1 MGIINNFFH
10 ILQIIMKIIVCKI
23 DKKYKLSNSINL
35 SFYMPTNSN
44 FNFTNNSVVTL
55 ELPFSEH
62 VEELRQ
68 RIFLIVGVIL
78 LFTFF
83 SFVEVK
89 SPVKFLELPINNVKF
104 FQLSPGEYFISTV
117 KISFYTGLLFSSP
130 VAIGQLILF
139 LLPGLTKKETK
150 IILPLLISSLV
161 LFGLGLTFS
170 YYTLVPA
177 ALNFFLN
184 YSEEVIE
191 PFWSFDQYFEF
202 ILVLFYST
210 GLAFQIPII
219 QILVGLLNIVS
230 AKQMLSAWRY
240 VILLSTVLGAILTPS
255 TDPLTQL
262 LLSLAILLLYFSGL
276 GILFLI
282 KN

>member
-1 MGIINNFFH
+1 MTN
-10 ILQIIMKIIVCKI
+10 
-23 DKKYKLSNSINL
+23 
-35 SFYMPTNSN
+35 NSN
-44 FNFTNNSVVTL
+44 FNFITNTMVTL
-55 ELPFSEH
+55 ELPFPEH
-62 VEELRQ
+62 IEELRQ
-68 RIFLIVGVIL
+68 RIFLLFWIIL
-78 LFTFF
+78 LLTCIAFI
-83 SFVEVK
+83 EVK
-89 SPVKFLELPINNVKF
+89 DLVKILELPVQNVKF
-104 FQLSPGEYFISTV
+104 FQLSPGEYFISTI

-130 VAIGQLILF
+130 FVIGQLILF

-150 IILPLLISSLV
+150 IILPLLLSSLI
-161 LFGLGLTFS
+161 LFGLGLAFS
-170 YYTLVPA
+170 YYTLIPA

-184 YSEEVIE
+184 YSEEVLE

-219 QILVGLLNIVS
+219 QILIGLLNIVS
-230 AKQMLSAWRY
+230 ANQMLGAWRY
-240 VILLSTVLGAILTPS
+240 IILLSTILGAILTPS

-282 KN
+282 KNSFI

>member
-1 MGIINNFFH
+1 M
-10 ILQIIMKIIVCKI
+10 V
-23 DKKYKLSNSINL
+23 
-35 SFYMPTNSN
+35 TNSN
-44 FNFTNNSVVTL
+44 FNFKNNTNVIL
-55 ELPFSEH
+55 ELPFPEH

-68 RIFLIVGVIL
+68 RVLFLFSIIL
-78 LFTFF
+78 LLTIV
-83 SFVEVK
+83 SFLEVK
-89 SPVKFLELPINNVKF
+89 TIVKFLEYPINNVKF
-104 FQLSPGEYFISTV
+104 FQISPGEYFISTV
-117 KISFYTGLLFSSP
+117 KISFYTGLLFTSP
-130 VAIGQLILF
+130 FAISQITLF

-161 LFGLGLTFS
+161 LFMLGITFS
-170 YYTLVPA
+170 YYTLIPA

-219 QILVGLLNIVS
+219 QILIGLLNIVS
-230 AKQMLSAWRY
+230 PTQMLGAWRY
-240 VILLSTVLGAILTPS
+240 IILIATILGAILTPS

-262 LLSLAILLLYFSGL
+262 LLSVAILLLYFAGL

>member
-1 MGIINNFFH
+1 M
-10 ILQIIMKIIVCKI
+10 V
-23 DKKYKLSNSINL
+23 
-35 SFYMPTNSN
+35 TNSN
-44 FNFTNNSVVTL
+44 FNFSKNSIITL

-62 VEELRQ
+62 IEELRQ
-68 RIFLIVGVIL
+68 RLFLIFGIIL
-78 LFTFF
+78 LLTCFAFI
-83 SFVEVK
+83 EVK
-89 SPVKFLELPINNVKF
+89 SLVKILELPINNVKF
-104 FQLSPGEYFISTV
+104 FQLSPGEYFISTI

-130 VAIGQLILF
+130 IIIGQLILF

-150 IILPLLISSLV
+150 VILPLLVSSLI
-161 LFGLGLTFS
+161 LFGLGLAFS
-170 YYTLVPA
+170 YYTLIPA

-184 YSEEVIE
+184 YSEEVLE

-210 GLAFQIPII
+210 GLAFQIPIL
-219 QILVGLLNIVS
+219 QILIGLLNIIS
-230 AKQMLSAWRY
+230 PTQMLSAWRY
-240 VILLSTVLGAILTPS
+240 VILVSTILGAILTPS

-262 LLSLAILLLYFSGL
+262 LLSVAILLLYFLGL

>member
-1 MGIINNFFH
+1 MA
-10 ILQIIMKIIVCKI
+10 
-23 DKKYKLSNSINL
+23 
-35 SFYMPTNSN
+35 TNSN
-44 FNFTNNSVVTL
+44 FNFINNTSVTL

-62 VEELRQ
+62 IEELRQ
-68 RIFLIVGVIL
+68 RTFLLFGVIIGL
-78 LFTFF
+78 TCIAFI
-83 SFVEVK
+83 EVK
-89 SPVKFLELPINNVKF
+89 DLVKILELPIQNVKF
-104 FQLSPGEYFISTV
+104 FQISPGEYFISTI
-117 KISFYTGLLFSSP
+117 KIAFYTGLLFSSP
-130 VAIGQLILF
+130 FVIGQLILF

-150 IILPLLISSLV
+150 IILPLLLSSLI
-161 LFGLGLTFS
+161 LFGLGLAFS
-170 YYTLVPA
+170 YYTLIPA

-191 PFWSFDQYFEF
+191 PLWSFDQYFEF

-219 QILVGLLNIVS
+219 QILVGLLNLIS
-230 AKQMLSAWRY
+230 PKQMLEAWRY
-240 VILLSTVLGAILTPS
+240 VILISTIFGAILTPS

-262 LLSLAILLLYFSGL
+262 LLSFAILLLYFSGL

>member
-1 MGIINNFFH
+1 M
-10 ILQIIMKIIVCKI
+10 V
-23 DKKYKLSNSINL
+23 
-35 SFYMPTNSN
+35 TNSN
-44 FNFTNNSVVTL
+44 FNFTNNTAITL

-62 VEELRQ
+62 IEELRQ
-68 RIFLIVGVIL
+68 RIFVVFLIIL
-78 LFTFF
+78 LLTCTAFI
-83 SFVEVK
+83 EVK
-89 SPVKFLELPINNVKF
+89 SLVKILELPINNVKF
-104 FQLSPGEYFISTV
+104 FQVAPGEYFISTI

-130 VAIGQLILF
+130 FVIGQLILF

-150 IILPLLISSLV
+150 IILPLLLSSLI
-161 LFGLGLTFS
+161 LFGLGLAFS
-170 YYTLVPA
+170 YYTLIPA

-184 YSEEVIE
+184 YSEDVLE
-191 PFWSFDQYFEF
+191 PFLSFDQYFEF

-230 AKQMLSAWRY
+230 PQQMLGAWRY
-240 VILLSTVLGAILTPS
+240 IILMSTILGAILTPS

-262 LLSLAILLLYFSGL
+262 LLSVAILLLYFSGL
-276 GILFLI
+276 GILFLL

>member
-1 MGIINNFFH
+1 
-10 ILQIIMKIIVCKI
+10 
-23 DKKYKLSNSINL
+23 
-35 SFYMPTNSN
+35 MPINSN
-44 FNFTNNSVVTL
+44 FNFTDNSAVKL

-68 RIFLIVGVIL
+68 RIFLVVGIIL
-78 LFTFF
+78 LFTCFAF
-83 SFVEVK
+83 IEVK
-89 SPVKFLELPINNVKF
+89 DLVKILELPISDVRF
-104 FQLSPGEYFISTV
+104 FQLSPGEYFISTI
-117 KISFYTGLLFSSP
+117 KIAFYTGLLFSSP
-130 VAIGQLILF
+130 FVIGQVILF

-150 IILPLLISSLV
+150 IIFPLLVSSLM
-161 LFGLGLTFS
+161 LFILGLAFS
-170 YYTLVPA
+170 YYTLIPA

-184 YSEEVIE
+184 YSEEVLE

-210 GLAFQIPII
+210 GLAFQIPIV
-219 QILVGLLNIVS
+219 QILIGLLNIVS
-230 AKQMLSAWRY
+230 PSQMLGAWRY
-240 VILLSTVLGAILTPS
+240 IILTSTILGAILTPS

>member
-1 MGIINNFFH
+1 MV
-10 ILQIIMKIIVCKI
+10 K
-23 DKKYKLSNSINL
+23 
-35 SFYMPTNSN
+35 NSN
-44 FNFTNNSVVTL
+44 FSFSKNTSIIL

-62 VEELRQ
+62 IEELRQ
-68 RIFLIVGVIL
+68 RFLL
-78 LFTFF
+78 LFVIILFLTTL
-83 SFVEVK
+83 SFLEVK
-89 SPVKFLELPINNVKF
+89 TIVKILEYPINNVKF
-104 FQLSPGEYFISTV
+104 FQISPGEYFISTV
-117 KISFYTGLLFSSP
+117 KISFYTGLLFTGPFVISQ
-130 VAIGQLILF
+130 IILF

-150 IILPLLISSLV
+150 IILPLLISSLI
-161 LFGLGLTFS
+161 LFGLGITFS
-170 YYTLVPA
+170 YYTLIPA

-210 GLAFQIPII
+210 GFAFQIPII
-219 QILVGLLNIVS
+219 QILIGLLNILS
-230 AKQMLSAWRY
+230 AHQMLNAWRY
-240 VILLSTVLGAILTPS
+240 IILVSTILGAILTPS

-262 LLSLAILLLYFSGL
+262 LLSLAIMLLYFIGL

>member
-1 MGIINNFFH
+1 M
-10 ILQIIMKIIVCKI
+10 V
-23 DKKYKLSNSINL
+23 
-35 SFYMPTNSN
+35 TNSN
-44 FNFTNNSVVTL
+44 FSFKRNSSVVL

-62 VEELRQ
+62 IEELRQ
-68 RIFLIVGVIL
+68 RILFLFVTIL
-78 LFTFF
+78 LLTIV
-83 SFVEVK
+83 SFLEVK
-89 SPVKFLELPINNVKF
+89 PIVKILEYPIANVKF

-117 KISFYTGLLFSSP
+117 KIAFYAGLLFTSP
-130 VAIGQLILF
+130 FGISQIILF
-139 LLPGLTKKETK
+139 LLPGLTKRETK

-161 LFGLGLTFS
+161 LFALGIAFS

-191 PFWSFDQYFEF
+191 PLWSFDQYFEF

-219 QILVGLLNIVS
+219 QILIGLLNIVS
-230 AKQMLSAWRY
+230 ASQMLGAWRY
-240 VILLSTVLGAILTPS
+240 IILLATILGAILTPS

-262 LLSLAILLLYFSGL
+262 LLSIAILLLYFAGL

>member
-1 MGIINNFFH
+1 M
-10 ILQIIMKIIVCKI
+10 V
-23 DKKYKLSNSINL
+23 
-35 SFYMPTNSN
+35 TNSN
-44 FNFTNNSVVTL
+44 FNFTNNTIITL

-62 VEELRQ
+62 IEELRQ
-68 RIFLIVGVIL
+68 RIFILFWLILIL
-78 LFTFF
+78 TCVAFF
-83 SFVEVK
+83 EVK
-89 SPVKFLELPINNVKF
+89 ILVKILEYPVSNVKF
-104 FQLSPGEYFISTV
+104 FQISPGEYFISTI
-117 KISFYTGLLFSSP
+117 KISFYTGLLFASP
-130 VAIGQLILF
+130 FVISQIILF

-150 IILPLLISSLV
+150 IILPLLLSSLI
-161 LFGLGLTFS
+161 LFGLGLAFS
-170 YYTLVPA
+170 YYTLIPA

-184 YSEEVIE
+184 YSEEVLE

-219 QILVGLLNIVS
+219 QILIGLLNIVS
-230 AKQMLSAWRY
+230 AKQMLGAWRY
-240 VILLSTVLGAILTPS
+240 IILVSTILGAILTPS

-262 LLSLAILLLYFSGL
+262 LLSVAILLLYLSGI

>member
-1 MGIINNFFH
+1 MT
-10 ILQIIMKIIVCKI
+10 
-23 DKKYKLSNSINL
+23 
-35 SFYMPTNSN
+35 TNSN
-44 FNFTNNSVVTL
+44 FNFINNTTVTL

-62 VEELRQ
+62 IEELRQ
-68 RIFLIVGVIL
+68 RIFLVFWIIL
-78 LFTFF
+78 LLTCVAFI
-83 SFVEVK
+83 EVK
-89 SPVKFLELPINNVKF
+89 DLVKILELPIQNVKF
-104 FQLSPGEYFISTV
+104 FQISPGEYFISTI

-130 VAIGQLILF
+130 FVIGQLILF

-150 IILPLLISSLV
+150 IILPLLLSSLI
-161 LFGLGLTFS
+161 LFGLGLAFS
-170 YYTLVPA
+170 YYTLIPA

-210 GLAFQIPII
+210 GLAFQIPIL
-219 QILVGLLNIVS
+219 QILVGLLNIIS
-230 AKQMLSAWRY
+230 AQQMLNAWRY
-240 VILLSTVLGAILTPS
+240 VILISTILGAILTPS

-262 LLSLAILLLYFSGL
+262 LLSVAILLLYFSGL
-276 GILFLI
+276 AILFLI

>member
-1 MGIINNFFH
+1 
-10 ILQIIMKIIVCKI
+10 
-23 DKKYKLSNSINL
+23 
-35 SFYMPTNSN
+35 MPVNSN
-44 FNFTNNSVVTL
+44 FNFTDNSAVKL

-68 RIFLIVGVIL
+68 RIFLVVGIIL
-78 LFTFF
+78 LFTCFA
-83 SFVEVK
+83 FVEVK
-89 SPVKFLELPINNVKF
+89 DLVKILELPISDVRF
-104 FQLSPGEYFISTV
+104 FQLSPGEYFISTI
-117 KISFYTGLLFSSP
+117 KIAFYTGLLFSSP
-130 VAIGQLILF
+130 FVIGQLILF

-150 IILPLLISSLV
+150 IIFPLLVSSLM
-161 LFGLGLTFS
+161 LFILGLAFS
-170 YYTLVPA
+170 YYTLIPA

-184 YSEEVIE
+184 YSEEVLE

-210 GLAFQIPII
+210 GLAFQIPIV
-219 QILVGLLNIVS
+219 QILIGLLNIVS
-230 AKQMLSAWRY
+230 PNQMLGAWRY
-240 VILLSTVLGAILTPS
+240 IILISTILGAILTPS

-276 GILFLI
+276 GILFLL

>member
-1 MGIINNFFH
+1 MT
-10 ILQIIMKIIVCKI
+10 
-23 DKKYKLSNSINL
+23 
-35 SFYMPTNSN
+35 TNSN
-44 FNFTNNSVVTL
+44 FNFVNNTSVTL

-62 VEELRQ
+62 MEELRQ
-68 RIFLIVGVIL
+68 RVFL
-78 LFTFF
+78 LFGIILALTCLAFI
-83 SFVEVK
+83 EVK
-89 SPVKFLELPINNVKF
+89 DLVKILELPIQNVKF
-104 FQLSPGEYFISTV
+104 FQISPGEYFISTI

-130 VAIGQLILF
+130 FVIMQLILF
-139 LLPGLTKKETK
+139 LLPGLTKNETK
-150 IILPLLISSLV
+150 VILPLLLSSLV
-161 LFGLGLTFS
+161 LFGLGLAFS
-170 YYTLVPA
+170 YYTLIPA

-210 GLAFQIPII
+210 GLAFQIPIL
-219 QILVGLLNIVS
+219 QILIGLLNIVS

-240 VILLSTVLGAILTPS
+240 IILMSTILGAVLTPS

-282 KN
+282 NN